1 MSLISPIISG
11 GISSFIRAN
20 IEIPATTV
28 TDIVDKTV
36 LRFSVVA
43 MREFAVGGFGESERL
58 LFGGTE
64 LF

>member
-1 MSLISPIISG
+1 MGLISPIISG

-20 IEIPATTV
+20 VKIPATSV
-28 TDIVDKTV
+28 TYIVDKAV

-43 MREFAVGGFGESERL
+43 MRVFTVGGFGESEPL